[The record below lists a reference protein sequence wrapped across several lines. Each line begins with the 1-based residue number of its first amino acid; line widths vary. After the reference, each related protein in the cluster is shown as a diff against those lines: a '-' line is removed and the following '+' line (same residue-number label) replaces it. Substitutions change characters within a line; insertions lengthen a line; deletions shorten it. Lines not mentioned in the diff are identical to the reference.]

1 MYDGRVTLAWA
12 AAATVILVASFVMGL
27 TGFGIAL
34 VAMAFLPWLMPPAT
48 AIIVLTVYALV
59 FSVVVMVQLR
69 REITPRALVDLFV
82 GTIVGTAPGV
92 WLLASLPVSALN
104 RLIGLVLVVVVALE
118 ARRALPALSGR
129 GWGLGAGFLAGLVGG
144 AVGTPGPPVIV
155 YATTQQWT
163 PRTLKANL
171 MTFFAVN
178 QAVILVGYW
187 WAGLLT
193 TPVLAAAAVFAA
205 PATAGALAGIAL
217 FGRLDAAVFRRIV
230 FALLLVSGL
239 LLLVRG

>member
-1 MYDGRVTLAWA
+1 VTVAWA
-12 AAATVILVASFVMGL
+12 AAALVIFVASFVMGL

-34 VAMAFLPWLMPPAT
+34 VAMAFLPWLMEPAT
-48 AIIVLTVYALV
+48 AIIVLTIYALV
-59 FSVVVMVQLR
+59 FSLVVMVELR
-69 REITPRALVDLFV
+69 RHITPRPLVDLFV
-82 GTIVGTAPGV
+82 GTIVGTPLGV

-104 RLIGLVLVVVVALE
+104 RLIGLVLVAVVVLE
-118 ARRALPALSGR
+118 HYRALPALSGR
-129 GWGLGAGFLAGLVGG
+129 GWALGAGFLAGVIGG

-163 PRTLKANL
+163 PRTLKANI
-171 MTFFAVN
+171 MTFFVVN
-178 QAVILVGYW
+178 QGVILLGYW

-193 TPVLAAAAVFAA
+193 RAVLTATAVFAA
-205 PATAGALAGIAL
+205 PAVAGALLGIAA

-239 LLLVRG
+239 LLLARG

>member
-1 MYDGRVTLAWA
+1 VTLDWA
-12 AAATVILVASFVMGL
+12 AGALVIFVASFVMGL

-34 VAMAFLPWLMPPAT
+34 VAMAFLPWLMEPAT

-59 FSVVVMVQLR
+59 FSLVVMVQLR
-69 REITPRALVDLFV
+69 RDVTPRALVDLFA
-82 GTIVGTAPGV
+82 GTIVGTPLGV
-92 WLLASLPVSALN
+92 WVLASLPVSALN

-118 ARRALPALSGR
+118 RCRALPVLSGR
-129 GWGLGAGFLAGLVGG
+129 GWGLGAGVLAGLVGG

-155 YATTQQWT
+155 YATTQGWP
-163 PRTLKANL
+163 PRTLKANI
-171 MTFFAVN
+171 MTFFVVN
-178 QAVILVGYW
+178 QGVILLGYW

-193 TPVLAAAAVFAA
+193 PTALRATAVFAA
-205 PATAGALAGIAL
+205 PALAGALVGIAL

>member
-1 MYDGRVTLAWA
+1 VTLAWA
-12 AAATVILVASFVMGL
+12 AGAVVILVASFVMGL

-48 AIIVLTVYALV
+48 AIIVLTIYALV
-59 FSVVVMVQLR
+59 FSLVVMVQLR
-69 REITPRALVDLFV
+69 RDITPLSLLDLFA
-82 GTIVGTAPGV
+82 GTIVGTPLGV

-104 RLIGLVLVVVVALE
+104 RLIGLVLVTVVALE
-118 ARRALPALSGR
+118 RYGTLPRLSGH
-129 GWGLGAGFLAGLVGG
+129 GWALGAGFVAGVVGG
-144 AVGTPGPPVIV
+144 AVGTPGPPVVV
-155 YATTQQWT
+155 YATTQQWS

-178 QAVILVGYW
+178 QGLILLGYW

-193 TPVLAAAAVFAA
+193 PPVLTAAGVFAA
-205 PATAGALAGIAL
+205 PALAGLVAGMAL
-217 FGRLDAAVFRRIV
+217 FGRLDAVAFRRIV